1 MKLDEGSLLSLG
13 LTPEQ
18 ASAVLEAREE
28 EKKRRAP
35 ARKKKSACTG
45 RCCSG
50 RAWTSAGWMP

>member
-28 EKKRRAP
+28 EKKARACEEE
-35 ARKKKSACTG
+35 KSACTG

>member
-28 EKKRRAP
+28 EKRRAP